1 MNGGIFLLAMSILI
15 GALFIAVSVPLV
27 LRKVPPNKWYGLRIP
42 AAFSDETV
50 WYEANAR
57 MGKDMLRLGV
67 LTITAGIVLHFAPMP
82 LWAEVLVWCGIVEGG
97 VIAVLIRSWRYA
109 DQLFKKQQQ
118 ASEREKIA

>member
-67 LTITAGIVLHFAPMP
+67 LTITAGIVLRFAPMP